1 VRLDRLTQ
9 YLVMGGQRRPHA
21 IRVGFPPTG
30 RTLNIG
36 E

>member
-1 VRLDRLTQ
+1 MRLN
-9 YLVMGGQRRPHA
+9 LVAQQLIVCGQRRPHV

-30 RTLNIG
+30 GTLNIG